1 MAAADPA
8 AVTAETPRTALLWA
22 VPEKDAAS
30 PVSFAMG
37 KDAMEKALS
46 ARDSRIPRKESK
58 DFLFRLTEGASI
70 SNKIPTHERTAN
82 APQWDLLKSAAFFLC
97 PGRTLKRLRYP

>member
-46 ARDSRIPRKESK
+46 ARDSTNPQERIKRFP
-58 DFLFRLTEGASI
+58 LPI
-70 SNKIPTHERTAN
+70 SLR
-82 APQWDLLKSAAFFLC
+82 AP
-97 PGRTLKRLRYP
+97 P